1 MGSCNSQMQRGIVTE
16 SNAAYM
22 YVPIQKYQNENSH
35 NTVDRYQKNSKSESQ
50 CSKGTGNVLPEKQNH
65 LVRQSWFKLQDHLTK
80 NIGAVMFIQ

>member
-16 SNAAYM
+16 SNAA

-35 NTVDRYQKNSKSESQ
+35 NTVDRYQKISKSESQ
-50 CSKGTGNVLPEKQNH
+50 CSKRTGIVLPEKQNH